1 MAINAFYIFLLAT
14 VVGEFLVPFILKFFY
29 KNYDWRKMA
38 MSVLGCPESPVRHIY
53 RLWLLWLGVVLTY
66 TAFVYYEAAKP
77 ISPTLASIEFVEILA
92 FAIGAGVLSGLF
104 SVNEQKDSLTLSAK
118 IHGVGAAIGFMLLL
132 FFPLTNSILELK
144 CGNTTVGF
152 VKIGAFLLAL
162 TSFIFFVMSD
172 KERFRNTFIN
182 NEGLWEQAALFF
194 MYVPFVVDTTMELW

>member
-1 MAINAFYIFLLAT
+1 
-14 VVGEFLVPFILKFFY
+14 
-29 KNYDWRKMA
+29 

-152 VKIGAFLLAL
+152 VKMGAFLH
-162 TSFIFFVMSD
+162 
-172 KERFRNTFIN
+172 
-182 NEGLWEQAALFF
+182 NE
-194 MYVPFVVDTTMELW
+194 VVVDKLRKNYHYFGFCFEETKNPPCHQRYGGFL